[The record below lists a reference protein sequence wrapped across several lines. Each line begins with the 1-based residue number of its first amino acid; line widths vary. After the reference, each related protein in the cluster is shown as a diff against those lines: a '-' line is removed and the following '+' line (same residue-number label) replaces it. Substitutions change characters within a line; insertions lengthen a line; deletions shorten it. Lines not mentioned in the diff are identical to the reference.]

1 MEESIPITDFKDIR
15 KLRTKRLQNRDP
27 SRSKLRTI
35 YGFDTETSRGNI
47 FLIADSEGSFLD
59 DITPESVLEFLFSK
73 RYHNSWNFLYNLG
86 YDAEVILKLLG
97 KELNRYKRTGH
108 LVFEFDKYKLTYIPG
123 KCLRITKG
131 HHSVSFFDIAQFYDR
146 KSLDVA
152 YQENIGKLNKE
163 YLEIKKKRKQF
174 SIRLYNRNKKKIRN
188 YCIQDCILTK
198 ELAENWIKLFH
209 DAFGFHS
216 VKWFSSGYLAEKVLI
231 NNGIAF
237 PKFDSIQFEV
247 QDLAYRSYFG
257 GRFEMTKRGFIGQAY
272 LYDINSA
279 YPFAITQIPDLEHG
293 KWIRRKS
300 IHPNARLG
308 FFEILA
314 DIPDDTYI
322 PPFAFRVN
330 NEIIFPTGKFITYCT
345 LAELQACKNPNW
357 YKILNS
363 WQFVPEN
370 DTHPYAEFIQ
380 KMYQKRLKL
389 KQNGDAMQL
398 PLKIILN
405 SIYGKTGQKVHR
417 IIGNLFNPV
426 IFSFIT
432 GFARAQL
439 YSFVVENNLEK
450 EIVAFAT
457 DSICVTKDLGIDSN
471 RLGEFHLD
479 KSGNDVYYLQNGF
492 YRFNG
497 KWKQRGFG
505 NLGSKE
511 IEHLDTI
518 QRNDKLYAKFR
529 VTRNTRLRTAII
541 QNRLSDI
548 GKFNEFT
555 KKVNLNADR
564 KRLWLEQLAR
574 VDDQI
579 NDSFPISFN
588 QFKKSE
594 I

>member
-15 KLRTKRLQNRDP
+15 RLRTERPQNRDP
-27 SRSKLRTI
+27 SRSESRTI
-35 YGFDTETSRGNI
+35 YGFDTETSQGNI
-47 FLIADSEGSFLD
+47 FLIADSDGNFVDEIS
-59 DITPESVLEFLFSK
+59 PKSVLEFLFSK
-73 RYHNSWNFLYNLG
+73 KYQKSWNFVYNLG

-97 KELNRYKRTGH
+97 KELNRYKRTRQ
-108 LVFEFDKYKLTYIPG
+108 LVFEFGKYKLTYIPG

-146 KSLDVA
+146 KPLDVA
-152 YQENIGKLNKE
+152 YQENIAKLNE
-163 YLEIKKKRKQF
+163 DYLELKKKRKQF
-174 SIRLYNRNKKKIRN
+174 SIRFYNRNKKLIRN
-188 YCIQDCILTK
+188 YCIQDCKLTK

-209 DAFGFHS
+209 DAFGFYS

-237 PKFDSIQFEV
+237 PKFDSIPFEV

-257 GRFEMTKRGFIGQAY
+257 GRFEMTKRGFIGKAF

-279 YPFAITQIPDLEHG
+279 YPYAITQIPDLNNG
-293 KWIRRKS
+293 RWIKRKS
-300 IHPNARLG
+300 IHPKAKLG
-308 FFEILA
+308 FFEVLA

-363 WQFVPEN
+363 WQFVPGT

-398 PLKIILN
+398 PLKVILN
-405 SIYGKTGQKVHR
+405 SIYGKTGQKVNR

-439 YSFVVENNLEK
+439 YCFVTENKIEK

-457 DSICVTKDLGIDSN
+457 DSICVRKDLGIDSSK
-471 RLGEFHLD
+471 LGEFHLD
-479 KSGNDVYYLQNGF
+479 KSGNDVYYLQNGL

-497 KWKQRGFG
+497 KWKQRGLG

-511 IEHLDTI
+511 IEEIDTMER
-518 QRNDKLYAKFR
+518 QGKLYAKFKVLR
-529 VTRNTRLRTAII
+529 SKRLRSAI
-541 QNRLSDI
+541 LEDKLDEI
-548 GKFNEFT
+548 GKIKEIT
-555 KKVNLNADR
+555 REVNLNADR
-564 KRLWLEQLAR
+564 KRLWLGQLKA
-574 VDDQI
+574 VDNEF
-579 NDSFPISFN
+579 NDSASISLNHFTKN
-588 QFKKSE
+588 Q

>member
-1 MEESIPITDFKDIR
+1 MEESIPITDFRDIR
-15 KLRTKRLQNRDP
+15 KLRTMRPQNRDP
-27 SRSKLRTI
+27 SRSESRTI
-35 YGFDTETSRGNI
+35 YGLDTETSQGDI
-47 FLIADSEGSFLD
+47 FLIADSEGNFLD
-59 DITPESVLEFLFSK
+59 DISPEAVLEFLFSK
-73 RYHNSWNFLYNLG
+73 RYQKTWNFLYNLG
-86 YDAEVILKLLG
+86 YDADVILKLLG
-97 KELNRYKRTGH
+97 KELNRYKRTRQ
-108 LVFEFDKYKLTYIPG
+108 LVFEFGKYKLTYIPG

-131 HHSVSFFDIAQFYDR
+131 HHSVSFFDIAQFYDH
-146 KSLDVA
+146 KKIQIA
-152 YQENIGKLNKE
+152 YQENIGKLDKS
-163 YLEIKKKRKQF
+163 YLEIKDSRDHF
-174 SIRLYNRNKKKIRN
+174 STRFYNRNKKLIRN

-198 ELAENWIKLFH
+198 ELAENWVKLFH
-209 DAFGFHS
+209 DAFGFYS

-237 PKFDSIQFEV
+237 PKFDSIPFVV

-257 GRFEMTKRGFIGQAY
+257 GRFEMTKRGFIGEAF

-279 YPFAITQIPDLEHG
+279 YPFAITQIPDLNNG

-300 IHPNARLG
+300 IHPNAKLG
-308 FFEILA
+308 FFEILV

-345 LAELQACKNPNW
+345 LAELQACKNSNW

-370 DTHPYAEFIQ
+370 DTRPYSHFIQ

-405 SIYGKTGQKVHR
+405 SIYGKTGQKIHG

-439 YSFVVENNLEK
+439 YHFVTENKIEK

-457 DSICVTKDLGIDSN
+457 DSVCVRKDLGIDSSK
-471 RLGEFHLD
+471 LGEFHLD
-479 KSGNDVYYLQNGF
+479 KSANDVYYLQNGF

-518 QRNDKLYAKFR
+518 QRNGKLYAKLR
-529 VTRNTRLRTAII
+529 VLRSKRLRSAILED
-541 QNRLSDI
+541 RLEEI
-548 GKFNEFT
+548 GKFKEIT
-555 KKVNLNADR
+555 REVNLNADR
-564 KRLWLEQLAR
+564 KRLWLGQLKA
-574 VDDQI
+574 VDDQNNNSI
-579 NDSFPISFN
+579 PISLN
-588 QFKKSE
+588 QFKMTE